1 MGVTLGMVIGVA
13 LGCAEVDAVGVIVGD
28 CVPVLGL
35 EVGNTGGGANG
46 HTLCSGCSFKSD

>member
-46 HTLCSGCSFKSD
+46 HTLCSGSFKSD